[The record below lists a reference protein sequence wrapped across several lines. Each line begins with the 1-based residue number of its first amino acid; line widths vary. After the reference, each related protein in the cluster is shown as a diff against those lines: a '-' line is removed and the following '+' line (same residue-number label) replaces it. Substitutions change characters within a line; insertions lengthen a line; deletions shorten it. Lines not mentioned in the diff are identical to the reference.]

1 MDPRNL
7 KRESEGAEDDES
19 GGMQTGK
26 GRRRNVEKH
35 LAAER
40 ERRKH
45 VKEKLQ
51 VIPKISGT
59 RKRDDAKGPVTRNWI
74 ICYPSPHLD
83 REH

>member
-1 MDPRNL
+1 MDSRNP
-7 KRESEGAEDDES
+7 KRESEGADDDES
-19 GGMQTGK
+19 GGLQTGK

-51 VIPKISGT
+51 ASTHDSKDHGI
-59 RKRDDAKGPVTRNWI
+59 
-74 ICYPSPHLD
+74 
-83 REH
+83 EE

>member
-7 KRESEGAEDDES
+7 KREVDGADGEDGEG
-19 GGMQTGK
+19 GNQTGK

-45 VKEKLQ
+45 VKSKLQ
-51 VIPKISGT
+51 VWFYVVAGQNSC
-59 RKRDDAKGPVTRNWI
+59 RR
-74 ICYPSPHLD
+74 
-83 REH
+83 